1 LQSPDTIR
9 ARVDGLV
16 ANYTTDP
23 DLPLRQHAYRSPLR
37 DERLAAWLG
46 ATLGVLFTV
55 CFVTGLF
62 SHLHQHPLS
71 WLPVP
76 ARPAGLFRF
85 TQGLHVAAGIAS
97 LPVLLAKLW
106 VVWPRFVSFPPGRRI
121 ADAVERLGV
130 LALVTGGI
138 FMVFSGVANIAQW
151 YPWRFSFTAAHY
163 WTAWITI
170 GAIVAHVGAKA
181 PITRR
186 ALRSQ
191 AAPAAVV
198 RGTPPVPRGP
208 KHRPALAEPDPALG
222 TAAEGAHDGL
232 SRRGFLATV
241 AAASG
246 LLTAV
251 TAGQTLPA
259 LRRLALLAPRDPAD
273 RPVNRSARNAGV
285 VDAAA
290 SPDYRLRVEGRV
302 TRPLTLTLDEL
313 RALPGRTADLPI
325 ACVEGWSYSARWTGV
340 PLRDVLQMA
349 GAPAGAAVH
358 VESLEQNSPY
368 RVSFLNRGQAH
379 DADTLLA
386 THLDGEPLS
395 PDHGFPL
402 RLIGPGRPGVNQ
414 TKWVTRVVVL

>member
-1 LQSPDTIR
+1 LRSPDIIR
-9 ARVDGLV
+9 ARLDGLI
-16 ANYTTDP
+16 ASYTTDP

-46 ATLGVLFTV
+46 AALGVLFTT

-71 WLPVP
+71 WLPLP

-151 YPWRFSFTAAHY
+151 YPWRFSFTASHY

-170 GAIVAHVGAKA
+170 GAVVAHVGAKA
-181 PITRR
+181 PITAR
-186 ALRSQ
+186 ALR
-191 AAPAAVV
+191 
-198 RGTPPVPRGP
+198 RR
-208 KHRPALAEPDPALG
+208 KHRPLLADADPALG
-222 TAAEGAHDGL
+222 TAAEGGHDGL

-246 LLTAV
+246 VLTVV
-251 TAGQTLPA
+251 TAGQALPA

-273 RPVNRSARNAGV
+273 RPVNRSARNARV

-302 TRPLTLTLDEL
+302 TRPLTLSLHDL
-313 RALPGRTADLPI
+313 RKLPARTAELPI

-340 PLRDVLQMA
+340 PLRDLLTMA
-349 GAPAGAAVH
+349 GAPAGAEVH

-368 RVSFLNRGQAH
+368 RVSFLNRAQAH

-386 THLDGEPLS
+386 THLDGEALS
-395 PDHGFPL
+395 PDHGYPL

-414 TKWVTRVVVL
+414 TKWVTRVVVS

>member
-1 LQSPDTIR
+1 LRSPDTIR
-9 ARVDGLV
+9 ARVNDLIGT
-16 ANYTTDP
+16 YTTDP
-23 DLPLRQHAYRSPLR
+23 DLPLRQGAYRSPLR

-46 ATLGVLFTV
+46 AVLGVLFTT

-62 SHLHQHPLS
+62 SHLHQHPVS
-71 WLPVP
+71 WFPVP

-106 VVWPRFVSFPPGRRI
+106 VVWPRFVSLPPGRRI

-151 YPWRFSFTAAHY
+151 YPWRFSFTASHY

-170 GAIVAHVGAKA
+170 GAVVAHVGAKA

-186 ALRSQ
+186 ALRG
-191 AAPAAVV
+191 PA
-198 RGTPPVPRGP
+198 
-208 KHRPALAEPDPALG
+208 HRPALSDADPALH

-232 SRRGFLATV
+232 SRRGFLTTV
-241 AAASG
+241 FAASG

-251 TAGQTLPA
+251 TVGQTLPA
-259 LRRLALLAPRDPAD
+259 LRRLALLAPRDPDD

-313 RALPGRTADLPI
+313 LTLPARTTGLPI

-340 PLRDVLQMA
+340 PLRDLLDMA
-349 GAPAGAAVH
+349 GAPAGAPVH

-368 RVSFLNRGQAH
+368 RVSFLNKGQAH

-395 PDHGFPL
+395 PDHGYPL

>member
-1 LQSPDTIR
+1 VVRPSALTAAVER
-9 ARVDGLV
+9 W
-16 ANYTTDP
+16 TTDP
-23 DLPLRQHAYRSPLR
+23 DLPLRQRAYQSPLR
-37 DERLAAWLG
+37 DERVAAWLG
-46 ATLGVLFTV
+46 AALGGLFTT

-62 SHLHQHPLS
+62 SHLHQHPLA

-76 ARPAGLFRF
+76 ARPAGLYRVS
-85 TQGLHVAAGIAS
+85 QGLHVACGIAS
-97 LPVLLAKLW
+97 LPVLVAKLW
-106 VVWPRFVSFPPGRRI
+106 VVWPRFMSFPPGRRI

-170 GAIVAHVGAKA
+170 GAVVAHAGAKA

-186 ALRSQ
+186 TLHVGRN
-191 AAPAAVV
+191 
-198 RGTPPVPRGP
+198 
-208 KHRPALAEPDPALG
+208 RPALADADPVLG
-222 TAAEGAHDGL
+222 TSAEGRHDGL
-232 SRRGFLATV
+232 DRRAFLRTV

-246 LLTAV
+246 VLTLTTV
-251 TAGQTLPA
+251 GQTLPG

-285 VDAAA
+285 VEAAA
-290 SPDYRLRVEGRV
+290 SPAYRLRIEGRV
-302 TRPLTLTLDEL
+302 TRPLTLTLDDI
-313 RALPGRTADLPI
+313 RALPPQSAELPI
-325 ACVEGWSYSARWTGV
+325 ACVEGWSYSARWSGV
-340 PLRDVLQMA
+340 RLRDLLHMA
-349 GAPAGAAVH
+349 GAAPGATVH
-358 VESLEQNSPY
+358 VESLEEHSPY
-368 RVSFLNRGQAH
+368 RVSLVNHQQAG

-386 THLDGEPLS
+386 THLDGRPLTA
-395 PDHGFPL
+395 DHGAPL

>member
-1 LQSPDTIR
+1 VTHRITTMIG
-9 ARVDGLV
+9 A
-16 ANYTTDP
+16 YTTDP

-46 ATLGVLFTV
+46 ATLGVLFTT
-55 CFVTGLF
+55 CFATGLF

-76 ARPAGLFRF
+76 ARPVGLFRL
-85 TQGLHVAAGIAS
+85 TQGVHVAAGIAS
-97 LPVLLAKLW
+97 LPVLVAKLW
-106 VVWPRFVSFPPGRRI
+106 VVWPRFVSFPPGRRL
-121 ADAVERLGV
+121 ADAVERLGI

-163 WTAWITI
+163 WTAWIVI
-170 GAIVAHVGAKA
+170 GALVAHVGAKA
-181 PITRR
+181 PISAR
-186 ALRSQ
+186 ALAR
-191 AAPAAVV
+191 A
-198 RGTPPVPRGP
+198 R
-208 KHRPALAEPDPALG
+208 HRPALADADAVLG
-222 TAAEGAHDGL
+222 TSAEGAHDGL
-232 SRRGFLATV
+232 DRRGFLLTV

-246 LLTAV
+246 ILTITTV
-251 TAGQTLPA
+251 GQTLPG

-285 VDAAA
+285 LDAVS

-302 TRPLTLTLDEL
+302 ATPLTLTLDQL
-313 RALPGRTADLPI
+313 RALPAHEADLPI

-340 PLRDVLQMA
+340 RLRDLLRMA
-349 GAPAGAAVH
+349 GAPAGAMVH
-358 VESLEQNSPY
+358 VESLEQRSPY
-368 RVSFLNRGQAH
+368 RIALVNRAQAH

-386 THLDGEPLS
+386 THLDGAVLS
-395 PDHGFPL
+395 PDHGYPL
-402 RLIGPGRPGVNQ
+402 RLIGPDRPGVNQ